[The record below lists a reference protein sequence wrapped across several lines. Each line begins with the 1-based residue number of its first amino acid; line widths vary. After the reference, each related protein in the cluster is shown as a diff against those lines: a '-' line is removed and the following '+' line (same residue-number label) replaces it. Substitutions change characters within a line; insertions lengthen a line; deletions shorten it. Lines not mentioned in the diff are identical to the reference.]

1 MYYTFARYYSLHIG
15 NTRLIMNS
23 LTFHWHLQLEH
34 NFKSGHSPS
43 AHCNLSVTESE
54 SARSMS
60 AGRDLLSCNPTSCSE
75 LVQLD
80 QVAPMLTKFS
90 VFPGAES
97 HQPLLTGGPAPVSAQ
112 PSGKKEFSFTFF
124 IPHTIPLGICRQ
136 PYDLPLAFSS

>member
-1 MYYTFARYYSLHIG
+1 MMYYMFAHYYSLHIG
-15 NTRLIMNS
+15 NNRLIINS

-34 NFKSGHSPS
+34 NFNGGHSPS
-43 AHCNLSVTESE
+43 AQCNLSVAESE
-54 SARSMS
+54 SPRSTS

-75 LVQLD
+75 QVQLE

-90 VFPGAES
+90 LPRSRES
-97 HQPLLTGGPAPVSAQ
+97 PASLGWRTCSSVCPTFWE
-112 PSGKKEFSFTFF
+112 KEFSFTFF